1 QDRAKYDILGISKFG
16 LVEMTRERVHNTVH
30 TMAFQTCPYCSGR
43 GKVKSSITMAIFV
56 VKELRKFLHGKQLRQ
71 IEVSVH
77 PVVADEIAKD
87 KEILRQVERRYR
99 VKIILTPNSALKI
112 EDIAIA

>member
-1 QDRAKYDILGISKFG
+1 AKYDILGISKFG

-30 TMAFQTCPYCSGR
+30 TMAFQACPYCSGR
-43 GKVKSSITMAIFV
+43 GKIKSPVTMSIAV
-56 VKELRKFLHGKQLRQ
+56 VKELRRFLQGKQLKQ
-71 IEVSVH
+71 VEVSVH

-99 VKIILTPNSALKI
+99 VRVVLTPNSALKI